1 VLIAEATQLY
11 SIGCTRFPTAAMY
24 LLRAQFYFYF
34 HTHYVIAGLS
44 DLNRA
49 TNAGAAFDELFSVYY
64 FRHLLAEKFNT
75 QGHNQDV
82 IAYIGSSTY
91 VHSIFC
97 LCLISGVWMLVNR
110 IE

>member
-1 VLIAEATQLY
+1 
-11 SIGCTRFPTAAMY
+11 MY

-34 HTHYVIAGLS
+34 HTHYVVAGLS

-82 IAYIGSSTY
+82 IAYIGTHFLFMSCY
-91 VHSIFC
+91 HIKEVDPHVFGC
-97 LCLISGVWMLVNR
+97 VWQS
-110 IE
+110 